1 MLITAS
7 EILSII
13 GDGTFLD
20 RVFNKNVDWDAEL
33 DARDEAEFAET
44 WSSSY
49 DKLEA
54 MHPSEDAV
62 IREIR
67 ETVFKQTF
75 RITQSPELAG
85 YASDDFGLMAKAFE
99 NGIDIEFVNKLWDS
113 YTKGSFPR

>member
-1 MLITAS
+1 MIAAS
-7 EILSII
+7 EILSSL
-13 GDGTFLD
+13 GDGTFIE
-20 RVFNKNVDWDAEL
+20 RVFSKDVDWDAEL
-33 DARDEAEFAET
+33 DARDEAEFAEA

-85 YASDDFGLMAKAFE
+85 YVSDDFGLMAKAFDHK
-99 NGIDIEFVNKLWDS
+99 IDIEFVNNLWDS

>member
-1 MLITAS
+1 MLITAR

-44 WSSSY
+44 WSSCY
-49 DKLEA
+49 EKLEA
-54 MHPSEDAV
+54 IDLSEDTV

-99 NGIDIEFVNKLWDS
+99 NGIDIEFVNNLWDS
-113 YTKGSFPR
+113 YTKGRFPR

>member
-1 MLITAS
+1 MIAAS

-13 GDGTFLD
+13 GDGTFLE

-33 DARDEAEFAET
+33 DARDEAGFAET

-54 MHPSEDAV
+54 IDSSEDAV

-67 ETVFKQTF
+67 EAVFKQTF

>member
-1 MLITAS
+1 MLIAAR

-20 RVFNKNVDWDAEL
+20 HVFNKDADWDAEL

-54 MHPSEDAV
+54 IDSSEGEV

-85 YASDDFGLMAKAFE
+85 YVSDDFGLIAKAFE
-99 NGIDIEFVNKLWDS
+99 NKIEIEFVNKLWDS
-113 YTKGSFPR
+113 YTKGSFPS

>member
-1 MLITAS
+1 MLITAN
-7 EILSII
+7 EMFSII
-13 GDGTFLD
+13 TDGTFLES
-20 RVFNKNVDWDAEL
+20 VFNKDADWDAEL
-33 DARDEAEFAET
+33 DVRDESEFAET

-54 MHPSEDAV
+54 IDSSEDAV

-99 NGIDIEFVNKLWDS
+99 NGIDIEFVNNLWDS